1 MKTVIAAPEELNRQI
16 AETIKTLLAGKPEA
30 ALGLTAGRTTQGL
43 YRLLSQMCTQKEISF
58 AKAKVFAVTEYVGAQ
73 PGCSCRDIL
82 LRELIDHTDLN
93 PANFFLPD
101 ENAPEQYDAA
111 IRSAGG
117 LDLCLLGIG
126 INGHIGYNE
135 PATPFDSL
143 THLQKLTDATRRQ
156 YAGTDR
162 QLTEQALT
170 MGIKTIVSSRETL
183 LLATGPEKADAV
195 FKMIYGRTDS
205 TVPAA
210 FLQIPLEVTAY
221 IDPAAAGKL

>member
-1 MKTVIAAPEELNRQI
+1 MKTVIAAPADLNRQI
-16 AETIKTLLAGKPEA
+16 AGKIQTLLMEKPDA
-30 ALGLTAGRTTQGL
+30 VLGLTAGRSTQGL
-43 YRLLSQMCTQKEISF
+43 YALLGQMCAQKELSL
-58 AKAKVFAVTEYVGAQ
+58 AKASIFAVTEYVGAQ
-73 PGCSCRDIL
+73 PGHSCRDIL
-82 LRELIDHTDLN
+82 LRELIGHTDLN
-93 PANFFLPD
+93 PANFFVPD
-101 ENAPEQYDAA
+101 ENAPE
-111 IRSAGG
+111 
-117 LDLCLLGIG
+117 LCLLGIG

-170 MGIKTIVSSRETL
+170 MGIKTLVSSRETL

-221 IDPAAAGKL
+221 LDSAAAGKL

>member
-1 MKTVIAAPEELNRQI
+1 MKTVVSAPEDLNRQI
-16 AETIKTLLAGKPEA
+16 AGKIQALLAEKPEA
-30 ALGLTAGRTTQGL
+30 VLGLTAGRSTQGL
-43 YRLLSQMCTQKEISF
+43 YALLGRMCAEKELSF
-58 AKAKVFAVTEYVGAQ
+58 AKARVFAVTEYVGAE
-73 PGCSCRDIL
+73 PGCSCREIL
-82 LRELIDHTDLN
+82 ERELIESTDLN
-93 PANFFLPD
+93 PANFFVPAAD
-101 ENAPEQYDAA
+101 APEQLDAA

-143 THLQKLTDATRRQ
+143 THVQKLTDATRRQ
-156 YAGTDR
+156 YEGTGR
-162 QLTEQALT
+162 KLTEQAVT
-170 MGIKTIVSSRETL
+170 MGIRTIVSSRETL

-221 IDPAAAGKL
+221 LDSAAAEKL

>member
-1 MKTVIAAPEELNRQI
+1 MKTVIAAPAELNRQI
-16 AETIKTLLAGKPEA
+16 AETIKTLLAGKPDA
-30 ALGLTAGRTTQGL
+30 VLGLTAGRSTQGL
-43 YRLLSQMCTQKEISF
+43 YALLGQLCARKEISF
-58 AKAKVFAVTEYVGAQ
+58 AKAKVFAVTEYVGAE
-73 PGCSCRDIL
+73 PGCSCREIL

-143 THLQKLTDATRRQ
+143 THLQRLTDATRRQ

-170 MGIKTIVSSRETL
+170 MGIKTIVSSCETL